1 MFYHDFS
8 ILNSFLL
15 KLSKS
20 KPADLNESMSRINET
35 LFGRLKSCILLQ
47 VKYKEVFRNLRDAL
61 GGNQALSNFPSV
73 SSALNPDLNNNMSSQ
88 DTQSSSTINYSK
100 KIGNRRN
107 ESMRINGILI
117 VSFLVTILILISVVL
132 ILKLLLSFSLND
144 FQVY

>member
-1 MFYHDFS
+1 
-8 ILNSFLL
+8 
-15 KLSKS
+15 
-20 KPADLNESMSRINET
+20 MSRINET

-47 VKYKEVFRNLRDAL
+47 VKYKEAFRNLRDAL

-88 DTQSSSTINYSK
+88 DTQSTSTINYSK

-117 VSFLVTILILISVVL
+117 VSFFLIFFLILIIVVL
-132 ILKLLLSFSLND
+132 ILKLFYLC
-144 FQVY
+144 Y